1 MDFNMGQKVKQL
13 RKLKGLSILQ
23 LSEVSGVSTGLISQ
37 IERDLVVPTV
47 VSIWRIAKALDTN
60 IGFFFENI
68 EKKPNIVI
76 KKGQHKLI
84 ITNNGN
90 STYQILSPYDT
101 NHIID
106 FVKVTLKGGQTYER
120 EELFH
125 EGEECG
131 YVLKG
136 TLTLQL
142 NGEYYEV
149 EEGDSVYFESTI
161 PHKYI
166 NLQKEECISIWAM
179 TPLFFNK

>member
-1 MDFNMGQKVKQL
+1 MDFNMRQKVKQL

-23 LSEVSGVSTGLISQ
+23 LSEISGVSTGLISQ

-60 IGFFFENI
+60 VGFFFENI
-68 EKKPNIVI
+68 EKKTGIVI
-76 KKGQHKLI
+76 RQGQHKLI

-90 STYQILSPYDT
+90 RIYQILSPDDK
-101 NHIID
+101 NHMID
-106 FVKVTLKGGQTYER
+106 FAKITLKGGQAYEK

-125 EGEECG
+125 EGEECA

-142 NGEYYEV
+142 NGQYYEV
-149 EEGDSVYFESTI
+149 REGDSIYFQSSI

-166 NLQKEECISIWAM
+166 NQQKEDCISICAI

>member
-23 LSEVSGVSTGLISQ
+23 LSEISGVSTGLISQ

-60 IGFFFENI
+60 IGFFFI
-68 EKKPNIVI
+68 
-76 KKGQHKLI
+76 
-84 ITNNGN
+84 
-90 STYQILSPYDT
+90 YQILSPDDS
-101 NHIID
+101 NHMIE
-106 FVKVTLKGGQTYER
+106 FVKITLKGGQVYEK

-131 YVLKG
+131 YVLEG
-136 TLTLQL
+136 TLTLRL
-142 NGEYYEV
+142 NGQNYEINK
-149 EEGDSVYFESTI
+149 GDSVYFESSM
-161 PHKYI
+161 PHKYM
-166 NLQKEECISIWAM
+166 NLQKEDCISIWAM

>member
-23 LSEVSGVSTGLISQ
+23 LSEISGVSTGLISQ

-60 IGFFFENI
+60 IGFFFEDI
-68 EKKPNIVI
+68 EKKTDVVI
-76 KKGQHKLI
+76 KKGQHKLM

-90 STYQILSPYDT
+90 SVYQILSPDDS
-101 NHIID
+101 NHMIE
-106 FVKVTLKGGQTYER
+106 FVKITLKGGQIYEK

-131 YVLKG
+131 YVLEG
-136 TLTLQL
+136 TLTLRL
-142 NGEYYEV
+142 NGQNYEINK
-149 EEGDSVYFESTI
+149 GDSVYFESSI
-161 PHKYI
+161 PHKYM
-166 NLQKEECISIWAM
+166 NLQKEDCISIWAM